1 MTTEK
6 QALAAAIEGLYE
18 MFSAYPL
25 AAKIDGCPCCVSDQD
40 ESSLH
45 RKPLHELTAEDL
57 SRYAFKALTTWG
69 TKNDFKHFLPRLFE
83 LVPEPEGIT
92 WELDIEVLFGKL
104 RYGKWETWPEGE
116 QKAIRRYLVSLCRF
130 ALSLPADDYMVDE
143 YLGGIEQA
151 EDDISSY
158 LDVV

>member
-1 MTTEK
+1 MTIEK

-69 TKNDFKHFLPRLFE
+69 TKNDFKHFLPRLLE
-83 LVPEPEGIT
+83 LVTEKDGIAN
-92 WELDIEVLFGKL
+92 EIDLAVLFGKL
-104 RYGKWETWPEGE
+104 EYAHWNTWPARER
-116 QKAIRRYLVSLCRF
+116 AAVRRYLTVLWLF
-130 ALSLPADDYMVDE
+130 VLSVPMEAVKIDE
-143 YLGGIEQA
+143 YLCAIGQA
-151 EDDISSY
+151 EDDMSSY
-158 LDVV
+158 LDAV